1 MYLHFLYNKKN
12 LFLAPLKSFYKQ
24 TTRSERVTRAMMM
37 QKLRKI
43 VYTYGIEF
51 LLSTT
56 EHTVAAKKKKIKL
69 RKKERLKWKRNNFL
83 VLKTVKGKHT

>member
-1 MYLHFLYNKKN
+1 
-12 LFLAPLKSFYKQ
+12 
-24 TTRSERVTRAMMM
+24 MM

-56 EHTVAAKKKKIKL
+56 EHTGAAKKKKIKL
-69 RKKERLKWKRNNFL
+69 KKKRLKWKRNNFL
-83 VLKTVKGKHT
+83 VLKTVKGKYRIEVAESDLN